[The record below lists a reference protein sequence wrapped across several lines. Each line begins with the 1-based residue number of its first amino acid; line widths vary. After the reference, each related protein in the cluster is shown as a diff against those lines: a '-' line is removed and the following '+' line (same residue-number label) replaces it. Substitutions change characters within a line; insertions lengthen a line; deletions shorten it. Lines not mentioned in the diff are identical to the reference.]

1 VRSGSWPRWK
11 RRLSVCARQA
21 VARRLSVI
29 PTQGRDLGVATDRI
43 WRIRG
48 LLHRR
53 VGVSLWRPDGCG
65 RVVGRNRKIGFD
77 RRHTLRAL
85 ASREPASFEGVR
97 LAAGCADAAG
107 AFAADATDYGRIA
120 RITSFAARM
129 MVGGV
134 ARQRPPVNPW
144 PGLEP
149 DKPAGSPAWRG
160 GQASGV
166 SMPLQR
172 FWMVSQ
178 EQGRTPRKHRRPR
191 RATPR
196 RLSWVWLEG
205 CCRCRGCED
214 ANTDHSRPPLIS
226 RNEAEPETPLVAW
239 WTRARSR
246 LPCS

>member
-1 VRSGSWPRWK
+1 LSAETAGSALSG
-11 RRLSVCARQA
+11 L
-21 VARRLSVI
+21 
-29 PTQGRDLGVATDRI
+29 T
-43 WRIRG
+43 
-48 LLHRR
+48 H
-53 VGVSLWRPDGCG
+53 CG
-65 RVVGRNRKIGFD
+65 RSLAVSRRK
-77 RRHTLRAL
+77 LRG
-85 ASREPASFEGVR
+85 SR
-97 LAAGCADAAG
+97 LAAVCADPAG
-107 AFAADATDYGRIA
+107 AFAADTTDYGRIA
-120 RITSFAARM
+120 RMTSFAAWM

-144 PGLEP
+144 PGWEP
-149 DKPAGSPAWRG
+149 DKPVGSPAWRG

-191 RATPR
+191 RAAPR

-205 CCRCRGCED
+205 CCGRGCED
-214 ANTDHSRPPLIS
+214 ANSDHSRPPLIS
-226 RNEAEPETPLVAW
+226 RKEAEPETPLVAW